1 MKNPEEIFNLLKEKF
16 GDAIL
21 GIDKDTPT
29 EPVISVDPLQI
40 HKVSKFLRE
49 SEEMKFDSL
58 MCLSGVD
65 DANGEKIKE
74 ADGSEIIKGGTLSVY
89 YNLHSVYLK
98 HKITL
103 KVSAPREEPKV
114 ESVENIWKSANWH
127 EREAFDLVGIVF
139 LNHPDLRRILMPYDW
154 DEFAEDISKHPL
166 RKDYKNP
173 EFYQGMKI
181 PY

>member
-1 MKNPEEIFNLLKEKF
+1 MMNAEEIYNLLKEKF
-16 GDAIL
+16 GEAVIGL
-21 GIDKDTPT
+21 EKENPT
-29 EPVISVDPLQI
+29 EPIITASPLQI
-40 HKVSKFLRE
+40 HKISEFLRDNDQL
-49 SEEMKFDSL
+49 KFDSL

-74 ADGSEIIKGGTLSVY
+74 EDGSEIIKGGTLSVY
-89 YNLHSVYLK
+89 YHLHSVSLK

-114 ESVENIWKSANWH
+114 ESVENVWKCADWH

-154 DEFAEDISKHPL
+154 DEFSEEISRHPL

>member
-1 MKNPEEIFNLLKEKF
+1 MNAEEIYNLLKQNF
-16 GDAIL
+16 DSVIIGV
-21 GIDKDTPT
+21 DKDSPT
-29 EPVISVDPLQI
+29 EPMISVAPLQI
-40 HKVSKFLRE
+40 QKVAKFLRE
-49 SEEMKFDSL
+49 NEELKFDSL

-65 DANGEKIKE
+65 DANGEKIKDE
-74 ADGSEIIKGGTLSVY
+74 DGSEIIKGGTLSVY
-89 YNLHSVYLK
+89 YNLHSVSLK

-103 KVSAPREEPKV
+103 KVSTSREEPKV
-114 ESVENIWKSANWH
+114 ESVENVWKSADWH

-154 DEFAEDISKHPL
+154 DEFTEEISRHPL

-173 EFYQGMKI
+173 EFYQGMKV

>member
-1 MKNPEEIFNLLKEKF
+1 MNAEEIYNLLKQNF
-16 GDAIL
+16 DSAIVGL
-21 GIDKDTPT
+21 DKDTPT
-29 EPVISVDPLQI
+29 EPIITVDPLQI
-40 HKVSKFLRE
+40 HKVAKFVRE
-49 SEEMKFDSL
+49 NDELKFDSL

-65 DANGEKIKE
+65 DANGEKVKDE
-74 ADGSEIIKGGTLSVY
+74 NGSEIFKSGTLSVY
-89 YNLHSVYLK
+89 YNLHSVSLK

-114 ESVENIWKSANWH
+114 ESVENVWKSANWH

-154 DEFAEDISKHPL
+154 DEYSEEISRHPL
-166 RKDYKNP
+166 RKDYQNP
-173 EFYQGMKI
+173 EFYQGMKV